1 MQDITE
7 IMDMLDW
14 HKLPEIQTKGMAQAK
29 DAETIRPFIQPLTPE
44 HNKNVWENCA
54 AIIAEKTLFGRI
66 TGMGAGHELAG
77 CFPHHGQTAKIL
89 GRRFFT

>member
-14 HKLPEIQTKGMAQAK
+14 HKLPEIQTKGIAQAK

-44 HNKNVWENCA
+44 HNKNVWE
-54 AIIAEKTLFGRI
+54 
-66 TGMGAGHELAG
+66 
-77 CFPHHGQTAKIL
+77 TAQSL
-89 GRRFFT
+89 